1 MQTRILGRTERAVS
15 EIALGTWSLT
25 APGADADNA
34 RATIERAQA
43 LGINLFE
50 TAEHYE
56 VGGESIASLL
66 GASLRDG
73 AMVCLRGGLDSTSTP
88 NRKRF
93 ERVFLHRSAAR
104 AAERLK
110 RPVDIYLLAHPTSET
125 VKMGEAT
132 GALHELKSEGII
144 ANFGVATT
152 DIEIATIAIEEGASV
167 IEIPFN
173 VFTAQH
179 FSPLIDHAKAQNV
192 GVLARS
198 PLAYGLLCG
207 TWPADKIFASDDHR
221 AHRWTREELTSR
233 LRQVANLRPLVT
245 DDVHTV
251 RNVALRFVLAHA
263 VASAVVGVRN
273 VGQLEAN
280 VREAGETWTMEQAGK
295 VLELIKG

>member
-1 MQTRILGRTERAVS
+1 MQKRTLARTELSVS

-25 APGADADNA
+25 MPGATADNA
-34 RATIERAQA
+34 RATIDRATA
-43 LGINLFE
+43 LGVNLFE

-56 VGGESIASLL
+56 IEGESIASLL
-66 GASLRDG
+66 GACLNKDSI
-73 AMVCLRGGLDSTSTP
+73 VCLRGGLDTTAAPS
-88 NRKRF
+88 RKRF

-110 RPVDIYLLAHPTSET
+110 RPVDIYLLHHPTSDT

-152 DIEIATIAIEEGASV
+152 EIEIASTAIEEGASV

-179 FSPLIDHAKAQNV
+179 FRPLVDHARTQNV

-207 TWPADKIFASDDHR
+207 TWPADKTFASDDHR

-233 LRQVANLRPLVT
+233 LRQVANLRPLVN

-251 RNVALRFVLAHA
+251 RTVALRFVLAHML
-263 VASAVVGVRN
+263 ASAVVGVRN
-273 VGQLEAN
+273 PSQLEAN
-280 VREAGETWTMEQAGK
+280 IREVGETWTIEQADK
-295 VLELIKG
+295 VLELIKA